1 MKYASIY
8 FASNEQIWYPKF
20 NFAQK
25 IKNRSHSFYNF
36 KVEKKFQ
43 LNRFFLPIKFLFE
56 NIFFR
61 IASDP

>member
-8 FASNEQIWYPKF
+8 FASNEQIQYPKF

-25 IKNRSHSFYNF
+25 N
-36 KVEKKFQ
+36 KKQKSQFLQFQ
-43 LNRFFLPIKFLFE
+43 GRKKIPIKSIFPPNKISFE